1 MGEMMSSAPELKAT
15 LTLPETRFP
24 MKANLPQ
31 NEPLRLKQWEESGL
45 YQQIRQARKGAE
57 KYILHYGP
65 PYANGPIHLGHAL
78 QKCIKDFILKSKTMA
93 GYDAPLIPGWDC
105 HGLPI
110 EIKVDEKLGRK
121 KLEMP
126 ALSVLRACR
135 EYAQG
140 FIDLQR
146 KQLIRLG
153 VFAHWDH
160 PYLTMSKPYEAKTLE
175 SFYDFFE
182 KGFVYKGLKP
192 VYWCLHDRTALA
204 EAEVEYE
211 QHTSPSVYVRYAL
224 TSPPETIDPALAG
237 RQVSTIIWT
246 TTPWTLPASLA
257 VAFHPEFEYVAL
269 EHEDQVYIVAEA
281 LAAAVREACKFEGAK
296 EIARFKGAA
305 LDRVTFRHPFLD
317 RSILGVNAEYVT
329 ADTGTGAV
337 HTAPAHGADDFY
349 TGTRYGL
356 DQTCNVDNEGRMR
369 NGLPQWEG
377 LTVFEANAPIIE
389 LLKERGAL
397 LGRQDIYHSYPH
409 CWRCHNP
416 VIFRAT
422 EQWFISME
430 TPLKNADGSQTTFR
444 LRALDEIKR
453 VTWDPAWGQERI
465 SNMIATRPDWCI
477 SRQRIWGVPIAVF
490 LCNKCHTPLKD
501 AALNGRIVALFHE
514 EGAEAWHK
522 YSVEELLPA
531 GTTCTS
537 CGNTQPESAETA
549 NTGTTEAGVA
559 HSTQPH
565 RVEWG
570 TAAPAF
576 RKEMDILDVW
586 FDSGVSWNA
595 VLIGNPEQQ
604 FPASLYIEG
613 ADQHRGWFHSSLL
626 CSVAI
631 KETAPYKKVA
641 TVGWTLDEQGRAL
654 SKSLGNGV
662 DPVDIANRLGAEVV
676 RLWAASVDF
685 REDVAASENLMQ
697 RAAENYKKLRNTF
710 KFLLG
715 NLRGFDPKNAVKDE
729 ELLPLD
735 RYMLAR
741 TRELTE
747 KVLAWYD
754 EFEFHRVYHAVN
766 EFTIV
771 DLSSLYLDVLKD
783 RMYTF
788 APVSLE
794 RLSAQTVI
802 WKITEA
808 LVRLV
813 APILT
818 FTAEEVW
825 SYLPHIEGREAS
837 VHLALFP
844 PPDTLATK
852 DEGLLEDWKRLFEVR
867 ELTLKLLEQ
876 ARKDKKIGKSLEA
889 RARVATWGTLGPVLH
904 EYAGSL
910 KEFFNVSAVEIVDG
924 GPINLPPVYSEPRA
938 GGGFGAALP
947 SFRSNPAEDF
957 RVEVDLADGTKCE
970 RCWNYYADNGPN
982 RVRQFGPWPKVC
994 GRCANALRQMPEFAP
1009 FENAGSVNA

>member
-1 MGEMMSSAPELKAT
+1 MSVPPELKAT
-15 LTLPETRFP
+15 LTLPETKFP

-31 NEPLRLKQWEESGL
+31 NEPARLKQWKETDL
-45 YQQIRQARKGAE
+45 YGKIRRARAGAE

-78 QKCIKDFILKSKTMA
+78 QKCIKDFIIKSKTMA
-93 GYDAPLIPGWDC
+93 GYDAPLVPGWDC

-135 EYAQG
+135 EYAEK

-146 KQLIRLG
+146 NQLVRLG
-153 VFAHWDH
+153 VFGQWDS
-160 PYLTMSKPYEAKTLE
+160 PYLTMSKQYEASTLE
-175 SFYDFFE
+175 AFYDFFQ

-211 QHTSPSVYVRYAL
+211 MHTSPSIYVRYAL
-224 TSPPETIDPALAG
+224 TSDPADIDPALAG
-237 RQVSTIIWT
+237 KKVWTIIWT

-257 VAFHPEFEYVAL
+257 VAFHPDFSYVAL
-269 EHEDQVYIVAEA
+269 EYGGNVYIVTES
-281 LAAAVREACKFEGAK
+281 LANAVREACSLEGAR
-296 EIARFKGAA
+296 EIARFKGSR
-305 LDRVTFRHPFLD
+305 LERVTFQHPFLD
-317 RSILGVNAEYVT
+317 RSVLGVNATYVT
-329 ADTGTGAV
+329 SDTGTGAV

-349 TGTRYGL
+349 TGARYGL
-356 DQTCNVDNEGRMR
+356 DQTCNVDDEGRLR
-369 NGLPQWEG
+369 NGLPEFEG
-377 LTVFEANAPIIE
+377 KTVFEANPFIIE
-389 LLKERGAL
+389 VLERNHAL
-397 LGRQDIYHSYPH
+397 MAASEIYHSYPH

-422 EQWFISME
+422 EQWFIGLE
-430 TPLKNADGSQTTFR
+430 TPLKNADGSATTFR
-444 LRALDEIKR
+444 QRALDEIKR
-453 VTWDPAWGQERI
+453 VKWDPSWGEERI

-477 SRQRIWGVPIAVF
+477 SRQRLWGVPIAVF
-490 LCNKCHTPLKD
+490 LCNQCHMPLNDPAINKS
-501 AALNGRIVALFHE
+501 IVALFHK

-522 YSVEELLPA
+522 YSAEDLLPA
-531 GTTCTS
+531 GTTCPS
-537 CGNTQPESAETA
+537 CGNTKS
-549 NTGTTEAGVA
+549 N
-559 HSTQPH
+559 
-565 RVEWG
+565 
-570 TAAPAF
+570 AAKQNPGAAAAF

-586 FDSGVSWNA
+586 FDSGISWHA
-595 VLIGNPEQQ
+595 VLETDPELRW
-604 FPASLYIEG
+604 PADLYIEG

-631 KETAPYKKVA
+631 KNAAPYKNVA
-641 TVGWTLDEQGRAL
+641 TVGWTLDEQGRAF

-662 DPVDIANRLGAEVV
+662 DPVDVADRLGAEIIRV
-676 RLWAASVDF
+676 WTASVDF

-697 RAAENYKKLRNTF
+697 RAADNYRKLRNTF
-710 KFLLG
+710 RFLLG
-715 NLRGFDPKNAVKDE
+715 NLSGFDPAQHALADDQ
-729 ELLPLD
+729 LLPLD

-754 EFEFHRVYHAVN
+754 QFEFHRVFQAIN

-771 DLSSLYLDVLKD
+771 DLSALYLDVLKD

-788 APVSLE
+788 APSSIE
-794 RLSAQTVI
+794 RRSGQTVI

-825 SYLPHIEGREAS
+825 SYLPQMEGREPS

-844 PPDTLATK
+844 QVEKIFPDNPA
-852 DEGLLEDWKRLFEVR
+852 LLIEEWRVLFALR
-867 ELTLKLLEQ
+867 ENVLRSLEELRQ
-876 ARKDKKIGKSLEA
+876 RKVIGKALEA
-889 RARVATWGTLGPVLH
+889 HVEL
-904 EYAGSL
+904 YADNAMFELLRKNGESL
-910 KEFFNVSAVEIVDG
+910 KKEFFNVSSVHLNKSHNASSTEIP
-924 GPINLPPVYSEPRA
+924 GPSRGTQVITNIANLRA
-938 GGGFGAALP
+938 FVM
-947 SFRSNPAEDF
+947 PAE
-957 RVEVDLADGTKCE
+957 GSKCE
-970 RCWNYYADNGPN
+970 RCWNYYADDGPQH
-982 RVRQFGPWPKVC
+982 VRQYGPWANVC
-994 GRCANALRQMPEFAP
+994 GRCANALDQMGYASLQESPA
-1009 FENAGSVNA
+1009 

>member
-1 MGEMMSSAPELKAT
+1 MSAPPELKAT
-15 LTLPETRFP
+15 LTLPETKFP

-31 NEPLRLKQWEESGL
+31 NEPARLKQWKETDL
-45 YQQIRQARKGAE
+45 YGQIRQARQGAE

-78 QKCIKDFILKSKTMA
+78 QKCIKDFIIKSKTMS
-93 GYDAPLIPGWDC
+93 GYDAPLVPGWDC

-126 ALSVLRACR
+126 VLSVLRACR
-135 EYAQG
+135 EYAQK

-146 KQLIRLG
+146 SQLIRLG
-153 VFAHWDH
+153 VFGQWDD
-160 PYLTMSKPYEAKTLE
+160 PYLTMSKQYEASTLE
-175 SFYDFFE
+175 AFYDFFE

-192 VYWCLHDRTALA
+192 VYWCLPDRTALA

-211 QHTSPSVYVRYAL
+211 MHTSPSVYVRYAL
-224 TSPPETIDPALAG
+224 TSNPADIDPALAG
-237 RQVSTIIWT
+237 KNVWTIIWT

-257 VAFHPEFEYVAL
+257 VAFHPDFDYVAL
-269 EHEDQVYIVAEA
+269 EQEGNTYIVAES
-281 LAAAVREACKFEGAK
+281 LAAAVREACKLEGAK
-296 EIARFKGAA
+296 HIARFKGSQ
-305 LDRVTFRHPFLD
+305 LDRVTFQHPFLD
-317 RSILGVNAEYVT
+317 RSILGVLADFVT

-349 TGTRYGL
+349 TGARYGL
-356 DQTCNVDNEGRMR
+356 DQTCNVDNEGRLR
-369 NGLPQWEG
+369 NGLPEYEG
-377 LTVFEANAPIIE
+377 KTVFEANPSIID
-389 LLKERGAL
+389 LLQSRHAL
-397 LGRQDIYHSYPH
+397 MGRSDIYHSYPH

-422 EQWFISME
+422 EQWFIGID
-430 TPLKNADGSQTTFR
+430 TPLKNADGSNTTFR
-444 LRALDEIKR
+444 QRALDEIKR
-453 VTWDPAWGQERI
+453 VKWDPSWGEERI

-490 LCNKCHTPLKD
+490 LCNQCHTPLND
-501 AALNGRIVALFHE
+501 AAINKHIVSLFHQ

-522 YSVEELLPA
+522 HSLEELLPT
-531 GTTCTS
+531 GTTCKS
-537 CGNTQPESAETA
+537 CGAKQSD
-549 NTGTTEAGVA
+549 
-559 HSTQPH
+559 
-565 RVEWG
+565 
-570 TAAPAF
+570 AALPAF

-586 FDSGVSWNA
+586 FDSGISWHA
-595 VLIGNPEQQ
+595 VLETD
-604 FPASLYIEG
+604 PALRWPADLYIEG

-631 KETAPYKKVA
+631 KNAAPYKSVT
-641 TVGWTLDEQGRAL
+641 TVGWTLDEQGRAF

-662 DPVDIANRLGAEVV
+662 DPVIIADKLGAEIV

-697 RAAENYKKLRNTF
+697 RAAENYRKLRNTF

-715 NLRGFDPKNAVKDE
+715 NLHNFDPARDAVKDG

-747 KVLAWYD
+747 KVLAWYGA
-754 EFEFHRVYHAVN
+754 FEFHRVYHAVN

-771 DLSSLYLDVLKD
+771 DLSALYLDVLKD

-788 APVSLE
+788 APSSIE
-794 RLSAQTVI
+794 RRSAQTVI
-802 WKITEA
+802 WKITET

-825 SYLPHIEGREAS
+825 SYLPQIENREPS
-837 VHLALFP
+837 VHLATFP
-844 PPDTLATK
+844 NPEEIAAK
-852 DEGLLEDWKRLFEVR
+852 DETLLTDWRMLLEVR
-867 ELTLKLLEQ
+867 DETL
-876 ARKDKKIGKSLEA
+876 KSLEEA
-889 RARVATWGTLGPVLH
+889 RKQKAIGKALEAKVLIDANPTI
-904 EYAGSL
+904 YALLQRYSAGL
-910 KEFFNVSAVEIVDG
+910 KELLNVSHVEVRSVEAQRAVAD
-924 GPINLPPVYSEPRA
+924 PFND
-938 GGGFGAALP
+938 
-947 SFRSNPAEDF
+947 SNPILVLTGITEFGSTVSLAE
-957 RVEVDLADGTKCE
+957 GTKCE
-970 RCWNYYADNGPN
+970 RCWNYYADDGPQH
-982 RVRQFGPWPKVC
+982 VRQYGPWPNVC
-994 GRCANALRQMPEFAP
+994 GRCAEALNQMGYASNEKQAH
-1009 FENAGSVNA
+1009 A

>member
-1 MGEMMSSAPELKAT
+1 MSPAPELKAT
-15 LTLPETRFP
+15 LTLPETKFP

-31 NEPLRLKQWEESGL
+31 NEPLRLKQWKESGL
-45 YQQIRQARKGAE
+45 YEQIRQARKGAE

-93 GYDAPLIPGWDC
+93 GYDAPLVPGWDC

-126 ALSVLRACR
+126 VLSVLKACR
-135 EYAQG
+135 EYAQK

-146 KQLIRLG
+146 SQLIRLG
-153 VFAHWDH
+153 VFAHWDK

-192 VYWCLHDRTALA
+192 VYWCLHDKTALA

-211 QHTSPSVYVRYAL
+211 QHTSPSVYVPYAL
-224 TSPPETIDPALAG
+224 KDDRSASDPRLNELLANY
-237 RQVSTIIWT
+237 RVWTIIWT

-257 VAFHPEFEYVAL
+257 VAFHPEFDYVAL
-269 EHEDQVYIVAEA
+269 KQDGDVYIVAES
-281 LAAAVREACKFEGAK
+281 LANSVREACKLEGAK
-296 EIARFKGAA
+296 EIARFKGVA
-305 LDRVTFRHPFLD
+305 LDRVHFQHPFLE
-317 RSILGVNAEYVT
+317 RTILGVNADYVT

-349 TGTRYGL
+349 TGSRYGL
-356 DQTCNVDNEGRMR
+356 DQTCNVDNEGRLR

-377 LTVFEANAPIIE
+377 KTVWEANPLIIE
-389 LLKERGAL
+389 LLQERGAL
-397 LGRQDIYHSYPH
+397 MGRQDIYHSYPH

-422 EQWFISME
+422 EQWFIEIDKELENS
-430 TPLKNADGSQTTFR
+430 DGTKTTFR
-444 LRALDEIKR
+444 KRTLDQIHGVPGKLKG
-453 VTWDPAWGQERI
+453 VDWDPKWGEERI

-490 LCNKCHTPLKD
+490 LCNKCHTPLNN
-501 AALNGRIVALFHE
+501 AAVNRHIVELFE
-514 EGAEAWHK
+514 QEGAEAWHK
-522 YSVEELLPA
+522 FSVEELLPA
-531 GTTCTS
+531 GTACGK
-537 CGNTQPESAETA
+537 CGNMQAAPTGDAVASGANEESAENNSPA
-549 NTGTTEAGVA
+549 SGSGA
-559 HSTQPH
+559 
-565 RVEWG
+565 
-570 TAAPAF
+570 AF

-586 FDSGVSWNA
+586 FDSGISWNA
-595 VLIGNPEQQ
+595 VLVGNPELQ

-662 DPVDIANRLGAEVV
+662 DPVDIAERLGAEIV
-676 RLWAASVDF
+676 RLWTASVDF
-685 REDVAASENLMQ
+685 REDVAASENLML

-715 NLRGFDPKNAVKDE
+715 NLNGFDPARDAVKDE

-771 DLSSLYLDVLKD
+771 ELSALYLDVLKD

-788 APVSLE
+788 APSSVE
-794 RLSAQTVI
+794 RRSAQTVI
-802 WKITEA
+802 WKITET

-818 FTAEEVW
+818 FTADEVW
-825 SYLPHIEGREAS
+825 GYLPAVAGREAS
-837 VHLALFP
+837 VHLALFWS
-844 PPDTLATK
+844 PDSIAAKDANLLEEWRQLLSVREHVLKNIEEKRKDKQIGKALEAKVTIKLVGNSANLRVLEKYKDHLKELFNVSEVILASAHIQQESATGFSVREAP
-852 DEGLLEDWKRLFEVR
+852 DEGLDLW
-867 ELTLKLLEQ
+867 
-876 ARKDKKIGKSLEA
+876 
-889 RARVATWGTLGPVLH
+889 
-904 EYAGSL
+904 
-910 KEFFNVSAVEIVDG
+910 VE
-924 GPINLPPVYSEPRA
+924 
-938 GGGFGAALP
+938 
-947 SFRSNPAEDF
+947 PAN
-957 RVEVDLADGTKCE
+957 GTKCE
-970 RCWNYYADNGPN
+970 RCWNYRTDTA
-982 RVRQFGPWPKVC
+982 QFGPWSTVC
-994 GRCANALRQMPEFAP
+994 GRCADALRHMPEFAA
-1009 FENAGSVNA
+1009 FEHAGSVNA

>member
-1 MGEMMSSAPELKAT
+1 MMSPAPELKAT
-15 LTLPETRFP
+15 LTLPETKFP

-31 NEPLRLKQWEESGL
+31 NEPLRLKQWKESGL
-45 YQQIRQARKGAE
+45 YEQIRQARKGAE

-93 GYDAPLIPGWDC
+93 GYDAPLVPGWDC

-135 EYAQG
+135 EYAQK

-146 KQLIRLG
+146 SQLVRLG

-160 PYLTMSKPYEAKTLE
+160 PYMTMSKPYEAKTLQ

-192 VYWCLHDRTALA
+192 VYWCLHDKTALA

-211 QHTSPSVYVRYAL
+211 QHTSPSVYVRYPL
-224 TSPPETIDPALAG
+224 TSDPAAIDAALAG
-237 RQVSTIIWT
+237 KSVSTIIWT

-257 VAFHPEFEYVAL
+257 VAFHPEFDYVAL
-269 EHEDQVYIVAEA
+269 EHEGQTYIVAES
-281 LAAAVREACKFEGAK
+281 LAAAVREACKLEGAK
-296 EIARFKGAA
+296 EIAKFKGAA
-305 LDRVTFRHPFLD
+305 LDRVTFQHPFLD
-317 RSILGVNAEYVT
+317 RSILGVNADYVT

-349 TGTRYGL
+349 TGARYGL

-389 LLKERGAL
+389 VLQERGVL
-397 LGRQDIYHSYPH
+397 MGRQDIYHSYPH

-430 TPLKNADGSQTTFR
+430 TPLQNLDGTTTTFR
-444 LRALDEIKR
+444 QRALDEIKR

-490 LCNKCHTPLKD
+490 LCNKCHTPLND
-501 AALNGRIVALFHE
+501 APLNRHIVALFE
-514 EGAEAWHK
+514 QEGAEAWHK
-522 YSVEELLPA
+522 YSVEEILPA
-531 GTTCTS
+531 GTTCAS
-537 CGNTQPESAETA
+537 CGNTQTA
-549 NTGTTEAGVA
+549 GEL
-559 HSTQPH
+559 S
-565 RVEWG
+565 
-570 TAAPAF
+570 AF

-586 FDSGVSWNA
+586 FDSGISWNA
-595 VLIGNPEQQ
+595 VLVGNPELQ
-604 FPASLYIEG
+604 FPADLYIEG

-631 KETAPYKKVA
+631 KDTAPYKKVA

-662 DPVDIANRLGAEVV
+662 DPVDIADRLGAEVV

-697 RAAENYKKLRNTF
+697 RAAENYRKLRNTF

-715 NLRGFDPKNAVKDE
+715 NLNGFNPAKDAVTDDQ
-729 ELLPLD
+729 LLPLD

-754 EFEFHRVYHAVN
+754 QFEFHRVYHAVN

-771 DLSSLYLDVLKD
+771 DLSALYLDVLKD

-788 APVSLE
+788 APVSVE
-794 RLSAQTVI
+794 RRSAQTVI

-818 FTAEEVW
+818 FTADEVW
-825 SYLPHIEGREAS
+825 SYLPQIEGREAS

-844 PPDTLATK
+844 KPDEIAVK
-852 DEGLLEDWKRLFEVR
+852 DAALLEDWR
-867 ELTLKLLEQ
+867 KLLEVRDGALKTLEE
-876 ARKDKKIGKSLEA
+876 ARKEKRIGKALEA
-889 RARVATWGTLGPVLH
+889 KVQITTGAASSAILTRYSDA
-904 EYAGSL
+904 L
-910 KEFFNVSAVEIVDG
+910 KELFNVSAVEVTQSESASITATT
-924 GPINLPPVYSEPRA
+924 LP
-938 GGGFGAALP
+938 
-947 SFRSNPAEDF
+947 
-957 RVEVDLADGTKCE
+957 ADGMKCE
-970 RCWNYYADNGPN
+970 RCWNYRTDTAP
-982 RVRQFGPWPKVC
+982 FGPWSTVC
-994 GRCANALRQMPEFAP
+994 GRCANALRHMPEFAP
-1009 FENAGSVNA
+1009 FENSGSVTA

>member
-1 MGEMMSSAPELKAT
+1 MSAAPELKAT
-15 LTLPETRFP
+15 LTLPETKFP

-31 NEPLRLKQWEESGL
+31 NEPVRLKQWKESGL
-45 YQQIRQARKGAE
+45 YEQIRQARKGAE

-93 GYDAPLIPGWDC
+93 GYDAPLVPGWDC

-135 EYAQG
+135 EYAQK

-146 KQLIRLG
+146 SQLVRLG

-160 PYLTMSKPYEAKTLE
+160 PYLTMSKPYEAKTLQ

-182 KGFVYKGLKP
+182 KGFIYKGLKP

-211 QHTSPSVYVRYAL
+211 QHTSPSVYVRYPL
-224 TSPPETIDPALAG
+224 TSDPAAIDSALAG
-237 RQVSTIIWT
+237 KSVSTIIWT

-257 VAFHPEFEYVAL
+257 VAFHPEFDYVAL
-269 EHEDQVYIVAEA
+269 EQNGQTYIVAES
-281 LAAAVREACKFEGAK
+281 LAAAVREACKLDEAK
-296 EIARFKGAA
+296 EIARFKGSQ
-305 LDRVTFRHPFLD
+305 LDRVTFQHPFLD
-317 RSILGVNAEYVT
+317 RSILGVNADYVT

-349 TGTRYGL
+349 TGGRYGL

-389 LLKERGAL
+389 LLKERGVL
-397 LGRQDIYHSYPH
+397 MGRSDIYHSYPH

-422 EQWFISME
+422 EQWFIGME
-430 TPLKNADGSQTTFR
+430 TPLKNSDGTETTFR
-444 LRALDEIKR
+444 QRALDEIKR

-490 LCNKCHTPLKD
+490 LCNKCHTPLNN
-501 AALNGRIVALFHE
+501 AALNRRIVALFE
-514 EGAEAWHK
+514 QEGAEAWHK
-522 YSVEELLPA
+522 YSVEEILPA
-531 GTTCTS
+531 GTACAN
-537 CGNTQPESAETA
+537 CGSTQPEPR
-549 NTGTTEAGVA
+549 VP
-559 HSTQPH
+559 HSSQPH
-565 RVEWG
+565 REESETTEPQPLV
-570 TAAPAF
+570 F

-586 FDSGVSWNA
+586 FDSGISWNA
-595 VLIGNPEQQ
+595 VLVGNPELQ
-604 FPASLYIEG
+604 FPADLYIEG

-662 DPVDIANRLGAEVV
+662 DPVDIAERLGAEIV
-676 RLWAASVDF
+676 RLWTASVDF

-715 NLRGFDPKNAVKDE
+715 NLNGFNPAKDAVADDQ
-729 ELLPLD
+729 LLPLD

-771 DLSSLYLDVLKD
+771 DLSALYLDVLKD

-788 APVSLE
+788 APVSIE
-794 RLSAQTVI
+794 RRSAQTVI
-802 WKITEA
+802 WKITET

-818 FTAEEVW
+818 FTADEVW
-825 SYLPHIEGREAS
+825 SYLPQVEEREAS

-844 PPDTLATK
+844 KRDEIAAK
-852 DEGLLEDWKRLFEVR
+852 DEVILKDWKN
-867 ELTLKLLEQ
+867 LLLIRDKVMIALEAQ
-876 ARKDKKIGKSLEA
+876 RKRGEIGKALESKVRIEA
-889 RARVATWGTLGPVLH
+889 LP
-904 EYAGSL
+904 AGEPSRLLTKYEGCL
-910 KEFFNVSAVEIVDG
+910 KELLNVSQVELDVRRHFAG
-924 GPINLPPVYSEPRA
+924 RTPIENSSLLNEELLSP
-938 GGGFGAALP
+938 L
-947 SFRSNPAEDF
+947 
-957 RVEVDLADGTKCE
+957 VEKADGIKCE
-970 RCWNYYADNGPN
+970 RCWNYRTDTA
-982 RVRQFGPWPKVC
+982 QFGPWSTVC
-994 GRCANALRQMPEFAP
+994 GRCANALRQMPEFAQW
-1009 FENAGSVNA
+1009 ENMGAGEDVA

>member
-1 MGEMMSSAPELKAT
+1 MSPAPELKAT
-15 LTLPETRFP
+15 LTLPETKFP

-31 NEPLRLKQWEESGL
+31 NEPLRLKQWKESGL
-45 YQQIRQARKGAE
+45 YEQIRQARKGAE

-93 GYDAPLIPGWDC
+93 GYDAPLVPGWDC

-126 ALSVLRACR
+126 ALSVLKACR
-135 EYAQG
+135 EYAQK

-146 KQLIRLG
+146 SQLIRLG
-153 VFAHWDH
+153 VFAHWDK

-192 VYWCLHDRTALA
+192 VYWCLHDKTALA

-224 TSPPETIDPALAG
+224 TSPPENLFDALAG
-237 RQVSTIIWT
+237 KPVWTIIWT

-257 VAFHPEFEYVAL
+257 VAFHPEFDYVAL
-269 EHEDQVYIVAEA
+269 ENSDGNVYIVAES
-281 LAAAVREACKFEGAK
+281 LAANVREACKLEGAK
-296 EIARFKGAA
+296 EIARFKGAV
-305 LDRVTFRHPFLD
+305 LERVTFQHPFLD
-317 RSILGVNAEYVT
+317 RSILGVNADYVT

-349 TGTRYGL
+349 TGVRYGL

-389 LLKERGAL
+389 MLKERGAL
-397 LGRQDIYHSYPH
+397 MGRQDIYHSYPH

-422 EQWFISME
+422 EQWFIGME
-430 TPLKNADGSQTTFR
+430 TKLTADDGTPLKNADGSETTFR
-444 LRALDEIKR
+444 QRALDEIKR

-490 LCNKCHTPLKD
+490 LCNKCHTPLND
-501 AALNGRIVALFHE
+501 PAVNRRIVELFHQD
-514 EGAEAWHK
+514 GAEAWHK
-522 YSVEELLPA
+522 FSVDELLPA
-531 GTTCTS
+531 GTACGK
-537 CGNTQPESAETA
+537 CGNVRAK
-549 NTGTTEAGVA
+549 NDDG
-559 HSTQPH
+559 
-565 RVEWG
+565 
-570 TAAPAF
+570 APAPF

-586 FDSGVSWNA
+586 FDSGISWNA
-595 VLIGNPEQQ
+595 VLVGNPELA
-604 FPASLYIEG
+604 FPANLYIEG

-662 DPVDIANRLGAEVV
+662 DPVDIAERLGAEIV
-676 RLWAASVDF
+676 RLWTASVDF
-685 REDVAASENLMQ
+685 REDVAASENLML

-715 NLRGFDPKNAVKDE
+715 NLHGFDPARDAVTDA

-771 DLSSLYLDVLKD
+771 DLSSLYLDALKD

-788 APVSLE
+788 APVSIE
-794 RLSAQTVI
+794 RRSAQTVI

-818 FTAEEVW
+818 FTADEVW
-825 SYLPHIEGREAS
+825 SYLPQMEGREAS

-844 PPDTLATK
+844 NLGLVASK
-852 DEGLLEDWKRLFEVR
+852 DDEVLEDWERLLSIREYVLKRIE
-867 ELTLKLLEQ
+867 EK
-876 ARKDKKIGKSLEA
+876 RKEKKIGKALEA
-889 RARVATWGTLGPVLH
+889 KVSIEFVGTSKNLELLKN
-904 EYAGSL
+904 YKDSL
-910 KEFFNVSAVEIVDG
+910 KELFNVSAVAFSSGYVQREQ
-924 GPINLPPVYSEPRA
+924 S
-938 GGGFGAALP
+938 GALSVHEA
-947 SFRSNPAEDF
+947 PAEGLDLF
-957 RVEVDLADGTKCE
+957 VYVDPADGIKCE
-970 RCWNYYADNGPN
+970 RCWNYRTDTA
-982 RVRQFGPWPKVC
+982 QFGPWSTVC
-994 GRCANALRQMPEFAP
+994 GRCAGQLRQMPEFAP
-1009 FENAGSVNA
+1009 WENREEGAE

>member
-1 MGEMMSSAPELKAT
+1 MSSAPELKAT
-15 LTLPETRFP
+15 LTLPETKFP

-31 NEPLRLKQWEESGL
+31 NEPVRLQQWEESGL
-45 YQQIRQARKGAE
+45 YEQIRQARKGAE

-93 GYDAPLIPGWDC
+93 GYDAPLVPGWDC

-135 EYAQG
+135 EYAQK
-140 FIDLQR
+140 FIDMQR
-146 KQLIRLG
+146 EQLIRLG
-153 VFAHWDH
+153 VFAHWDK

-192 VYWCLHDRTALA
+192 VYWCLHDKTALA

-211 QHTSPSVYVRYAL
+211 QHTSPSVYVRYKL
-224 TSPPETIDPALAG
+224 STPPRNIHQDLEG
-237 RQVSTIIWT
+237 KQVWTIIWT

-257 VAFHPEFEYVAL
+257 VAFHPEFDYVAL
-269 EHEDQVYIVAEA
+269 ENSDGNVYIVAES
-281 LAAAVREACKFEGAK
+281 LATNVREACNLEGAK
-296 EIARFKGAA
+296 PIARVKGAR
-305 LDRVTFRHPFLD
+305 LEHSTFQHPFLD
-317 RSILGVNAEYVT
+317 RSILGVNADYVT

-356 DQTCNVDNEGRMR
+356 DQTCNVDNEGRLR

-377 LTVFEANAPIIE
+377 KTVWEANPLIIE
-389 LLKERGAL
+389 MLKERGAL
-397 LGRQDIYHSYPH
+397 MGRQDIYHSYPH

-422 EQWFISME
+422 EQWFIGME
-430 TPLKNADGSQTTFR
+430 TPLKNADGSETTFR
-444 LRALDEIKR
+444 QRALDEIKH

-477 SRQRIWGVPIAVF
+477 SRQRLWGVPIAVF
-490 LCNKCHTPLKD
+490 LCNKCHTPLND
-501 AALNGRIVALFHE
+501 AALNRRVVGLFHE

-522 YSVEELLPA
+522 YSVDEILPA
-531 GTTCTS
+531 GTTCAK
-537 CGNTQPESAETA
+537 CGNVQPRPAEDAASSGA
-549 NTGTTEAGVA
+549 NEGVV
-559 HSTQPH
+559 SSN
-565 RVEWG
+565 
-570 TAAPAF
+570 TAAAF
-576 RKEMDILDVW
+576 RKETDILDVW
-586 FDSGVSWNA
+586 FDSGTSWNA
-595 VLIGNPEQQ
+595 VLVGNPELE

-631 KETAPYKKVA
+631 KEQAPYKKVA
-641 TVGWTLDEQGRAL
+641 TVGWTLDEQGRAF

-662 DPVDIANRLGAEVV
+662 DPVDIAKRLGAEIV

-685 REDVAASENLMQ
+685 REDVTASENLMQ
-697 RAAENYKKLRNTF
+697 RAAENYRKLRNTF

-715 NLRGFDPKNAVKDE
+715 NLQGFVPARDAVKDE

-747 KVLAWYD
+747 KVLTWYD
-754 EFEFHRVYHAVN
+754 EFEFHRVYHAIN

-771 DLSSLYLDVLKD
+771 DLSALYLDVLKD

-788 APVSLE
+788 APVSVE
-794 RLSAQTVI
+794 RRSAQTVL
-802 WKITEA
+802 WKITET

-813 APILT
+813 APMLT

-825 SYLPHIEGREAS
+825 GYLPHVEGREAS

-844 PPDTLATK
+844 KLDDIAVK
-852 DEGLLEDWKRLFEVR
+852 DEALLTDWNNLLEIRDEVLR
-867 ELTLKLLEQ
+867 ILEIE
-876 ARKDKKIGKSLEA
+876 RKAGRIGKALEA
-889 RARVATWGTLGPVLH
+889 KIVLNGSDGVLALLNK
-904 EYAGSL
+904 YSSSL
-910 KEFFNVSAVEIVDG
+910 KELFNISQFE
-924 GPINLPPVYSEPRA
+924 LPRENQSSRDLSSF
-938 GGGFGAALP
+938 GFAFHP
-947 SFRSNPAEDF
+947 
-957 RVEVDLADGTKCE
+957 ADGIKCE
-970 RCWNYYADNGPN
+970 RCWNYRTDTA
-982 RVRQFGPWPKVC
+982 RFGPWSTVC
-994 GRCANALRQMPEFAP
+994 GRCADALRQMPEFAP